1 MNRNR
6 HRVCLLPAALL
17 LLLVDPEFAAAHP
30 SCPDPAVPIASL
42 LMPPPKHDSAQTR
55 AELQELLRLQESRT
69 SQQIEHVKGDDHRT
83 VERFLG
89 GMNIKVGQ
97 LSDSAI
103 HFFDCIGA
111 AVEKAVRDAKT
122 TFIRTRPYRL
132 HESKLHTLKKLSD
145 RDSTSYPSGH
155 ATYGAVVGVVL
166 VEMLPEKKE
175 EIYKRIQ
182 DYGYSRLVSGAH
194 FRSDVYAGNIAGAA
208 IAASLLSKD
217 SFRDEFRQVKAELRK
232 AIGLTP

>member
-1 MNRNR
+1 MNRNG
-6 HRVCLLPAALL
+6 HRACLLPVALL
-17 LLLVDPEFAAAHP
+17 LLLAGLEIAAADP
-30 SCPDPAVPIASL
+30 ACPDPAVPVAAL

-55 AELQELLRLQESRT
+55 AELQELRRLQESRT
-69 SQQIEHVKGDDHRT
+69 SQQVEHVRGDDRRT

-89 GMNIKVGQ
+89 GMNIEVGQ
-97 LSDSAI
+97 LSDAAI

-122 TFIRTRPYRL
+122 TFMRTRPYRL
-132 HESKLHTLKKLSD
+132 HENKLHTLKKLSD
-145 RDSTSYPSGH
+145 HDSTSYPSGH
-155 ATYGAVVGVVL
+155 ATYGTVVGVVL

-182 DYGYSRLVSGAH
+182 DYGYSRLLSGAH

-208 IAASLLSKD
+208 IAASLLSKEA
-217 SFRDEFRQVKAELRK
+217 FRDEFKLVKAELRK
-232 AIGLTP
+232 AIGLAP

>member
-1 MNRNR
+1 MKRNR
-6 HRVCLLPAALL
+6 HRVCLLVPALL
-17 LLLVDPEFAAAHP
+17 LMLAGLKAAAEP
-30 SCPDPAVPIASL
+30 SCPDPAVPVAAL
-42 LMPPPKHDSAQTR
+42 LMPPPKHDSAQTK

-69 SQQIEHVKGDDHRT
+69 SQQVEHVRGDDRRT
-83 VERFLG
+83 VERFLH
-89 GMNIKVGQ
+89 GMGIKVEQ
-97 LSDSAI
+97 LSNSTA

-111 AVEKAVRDAKT
+111 AVEKTVREAKT
-122 TFIRTRPYRL
+122 TFARTRPYRL

-155 ATYGAVVGVVL
+155 ATYGTVVGLVV

-194 FRSDVYAGNIAGAA
+194 FRSDIYAGNVAGAA
-208 IAASLLSKD
+208 IAASLLNNE
-217 SFRDEFRQVKAELRK
+217 SFRDELKQVKVELRK
-232 AIGLTP
+232 AAGFAP